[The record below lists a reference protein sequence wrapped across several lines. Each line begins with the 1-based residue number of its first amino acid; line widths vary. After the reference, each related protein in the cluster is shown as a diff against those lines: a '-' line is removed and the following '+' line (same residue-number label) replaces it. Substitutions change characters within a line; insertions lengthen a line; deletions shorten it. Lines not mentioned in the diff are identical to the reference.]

1 MRYEKQ
7 ANRQKQPVSVCLNI
21 FQKSLIFELDNAMF
35 LFKLKLYEFS
45 RQKFTITITKL
56 ILTFFIANI
65 VTAEMNI
72 KKLKIENETFFRHFK
87 TM

>member
-1 MRYEKQ
+1 
-7 ANRQKQPVSVCLNI
+7 
-21 FQKSLIFELDNAMF
+21 MF